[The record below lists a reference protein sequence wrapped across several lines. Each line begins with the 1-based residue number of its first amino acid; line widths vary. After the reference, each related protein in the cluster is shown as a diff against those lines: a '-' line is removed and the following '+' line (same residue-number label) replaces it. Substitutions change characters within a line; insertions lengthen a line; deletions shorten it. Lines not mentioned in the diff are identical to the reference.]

1 MKLGITGNF
10 ASGKGTVCSFFQEL
24 GAIVIDTDIIA
35 RDIVSPG
42 SDCLKKIIHAF
53 GDSFVDSSGN
63 LRRRELAIEAF
74 SSNEKTAIL
83 NEILHPAIKSKV
95 EELTSDSGKIY
106 VINTPLLFE
115 SGFDDIMDVIITV
128 SSDQESLI
136 SRGMHRDKISAEE
149 IKKRLSHQFSLKEK
163 EKRSDYVIDN
173 SGDLENTKKQV
184 VAIWNRIF
192 SRNPK

>member
-42 SDCLKKIIHAF
+42 SDCLKKLINAF
-53 GDSFVDSSGN
+53 GESFIDSSGN

-74 SSNEKTAIL
+74 SSDEKTAIL
-83 NEILHPAIKSKV
+83 NGILHPAIKSKV
-95 EELTSDSGKIY
+95 AELTADSGKTY

-115 SGFDDIMDVIITV
+115 SGFDDMMDVIITV

-149 IKKRLSHQFSLKEK
+149 IKMRLSHQFSLKEK